1 MIGATAQR
9 RAAGRN
15 YNDPGEATS
24 KRKERNMRI
33 WMLASLLYSVATA
46 MGGDRGIAPL
56 SQILD
61 RVTATSS
68 QSNPFSQSAC
78 LALLHP

>member
-1 MIGATAQR
+1 
-9 RAAGRN
+9 
-15 YNDPGEATS
+15 
-24 KRKERNMRI
+24 MRI